1 MIGKTINR
9 YKIIGNI
16 NNRVVMAH
24 NPNAVEPWQK
34 FSCQRI
40 YGESILCN
48 KVNPRCKGCGHRR
61 PLNHSN
67 NKGYSICY
75 YILDTGQPRDCTVEE
90 CTHYTN
96 KECHIK
102 EDLWTD

>member
-9 YKIIGNI
+9 YEIIGNI

-24 NPNAVEPWQK
+24 NPNAVEPW
-34 FSCQRI
+34 
-40 YGESILCN
+40 
-48 KVNPRCKGCGHRR
+48 VVWWCGHRR

>member
-9 YKIIGNI
+9 YEIIGNI

-24 NPNAVEPWQK
+24 NPNAVEPW
-34 FSCQRI
+34 
-40 YGESILCN
+40 
-48 KVNPRCKGCGHRR
+48 VVWW
-61 PLNHSN
+61 
-67 NKGYSICY
+67 
-75 YILDTGQPRDCTVEE
+75 LDSDGDCTVEE